1 MRTGVFFEN
10 YGSEEQLWDSPA
22 AKAWMAL
29 LVAVMA
35 LVPLWGSDYVVAMAC
50 IVGIHLVAT
59 MGLNITTGGAG
70 LISLGHAAF
79 MGVGCYA
86 VSWFAR
92 WGVPFYVA
100 LPLAGTLAAVMGML
114 VGLPSLRI
122 KGMYFAIATLAA
134 HFVLSFLF
142 REWTPVTGGPRGVTV
157 APMTLFGLELT
168 GDRRMFY
175 PIYACAL
182 LLGLAAVNLSRSYVG
197 RAFVAVR
204 DRDISAEIIGIDLL
218 RTKVLAFMI
227 GAFYAGV
234 AGGLLG
240 YFYGAI
246 TSEYF
251 TFALSVFYVAAIVV
265 GGLGRVQG
273 SVLGAVF
280 MTFVPESLRLLSSA
294 TSAWLPSLTT
304 MLLPM
309 GQVVFGLLIIGFLV
323 FEPHGLAQ
331 AWARVRRTLHLWPFR
346 AQ

>member
-1 MRTGVFFEN
+1 MRIGIYFEQ

-22 AKAWMAL
+22 ARAWMAL
-29 LVAVMA
+29 FVVAM
-35 LVPLWGSDYVVAMAC
+35 LSLPWWGSDYVVAMAC
-50 IVGIHLVAT
+50 IVGIHLIAT

-70 LISLGHAAF
+70 LISLSQAAF

-92 WGVPFYVA
+92 WGIPFYLA
-100 LPLAGTLAAVMGML
+100 LPLAGALAAGVGML
-114 VGLPSLRI
+114 VGIPSLRV
-122 KGMYFAIATLAA
+122 KRMYFAIATLAA
-134 HFVLSFLF
+134 HFVLGFLF
-142 REWTPVTGGPRGVTV
+142 REWTPVTGGPSGVTI
-157 APMTLFGLELT
+157 APPNLLGLELT

-175 PIYACAL
+175 PIYVCAL
-182 LLGLAAVNLSRSYVG
+182 LLGLAAANLARSHVG
-197 RAFVAVR
+197 RAFIAVR
-204 DRDISAEIIGIDLL
+204 DRDISAELIGVNLL

-251 TFALSVFYVAAIVV
+251 NFGLSVFYVAAIIV
-265 GGLGRVQG
+265 GGLGRVLG

-294 TSAWLPSLTT
+294 TSSWWPSLAV
-304 MLLPM
+304 MLLPL
-309 GQVVFGLLIIGFLV
+309 GQVVFGVLIIAFLV
-323 FEPHGLAQ
+323 LEPHGLAQ
-331 AWARVRRTLHLWPFR
+331 VWARVRRMFHLWPFR
-346 AQ
+346 T

>member
-1 MRTGVFFEN
+1 MRTGIFFEN
-10 YGSEEQLWDSPA
+10 YRGEEQLWDSPT
-22 AKAWMAL
+22 AKAWMACFVAALAL
-29 LVAVMA
+29 LPV
-35 LVPLWGSDYVVAMAC
+35 WGSDYVVAMAC

-59 MGLNITTGGAG
+59 MGLNITTGSAG
-70 LISLGHAAF
+70 LISLSQAAF

-86 VSWFAR
+86 VSWFAK
-92 WGVPFYVA
+92 WGLPFWVA
-100 LPLAGTLAAVMGML
+100 LPLAGCLAAGIGML
-114 VGLPSLRI
+114 VGLPSLRV

-157 APMTLFGLELT
+157 APASFFGIELT

-175 PIYACAL
+175 PIFVCAL
-182 LLGLAAVNLSRSYVG
+182 LLGLAAANVTRSYVG

-204 DRDISAEIIGIDLL
+204 DRDISAEILGVNLL
-218 RTKVLAFMI
+218 RYKVLAFML

-251 TFALSVFYVAAIVV
+251 TFSLSVFYVAAIIV
-265 GGLGRVQG
+265 GGLGRVLG

-294 TSAWLPSLTT
+294 LSSSMPSLASH
-304 MLLPM
+304 LLPM
-309 GQVVFGLLIIGFLV
+309 GQIVFGVLIIAFLV

-331 AWARVRRTLHLWPFR
+331 VWARVRRTFHLWPFR
-346 AQ
+346 T

>member
-10 YGSEEQLWDSPA
+10 YRAEERLWDSA
-22 AKAWMAL
+22 TARVWMAL
-29 LVAVMA
+29 FIVVLAA
-35 LVPLWGSDYVVAMAC
+35 LPWWGSDYVVAMAC

-59 MGLNITTGGAG
+59 MGLNITTGSAG
-70 LISLGHAAF
+70 LISLSQAAF

-92 WGVPFYVA
+92 WGIPFWLA
-100 LPLAGTLAAVMGML
+100 LPMAGALAAAIGMV
-114 VGLPSLRI
+114 VGLPSLRV

-134 HFVLSFLF
+134 HFVLAFLF
-142 REWTPVTGGPRGVTV
+142 REWVPVTGGPRGVNI
-157 APMTLFGLELT
+157 PPPNFFGLELT

-175 PIYACAL
+175 PIYACVL
-182 LLGLAAVNLSRSYVG
+182 LLGLAAANITRSYVG

-204 DRDISAEIIGIDLL
+204 DRDISAEILGVNLL
-218 RTKVLAFMI
+218 RFKVLAFML

-246 TSEYF
+246 TAEYF
-251 TFALSVFYVAAIVV
+251 SFGLSVFYVAAIIV
-265 GGLGRVQG
+265 GGLGRLLG
-273 SVLGAVF
+273 SVLGTVF

-294 TSAWLPSLTT
+294 LSGSLPQLTH

-309 GQVVFGLLIIGFLV
+309 GQVVFGVLIIAFLV
-323 FEPHGLAQ
+323 FEPHGLARI
-331 AWARVRRTLHLWPFR
+331 WARVRRTFHLWPFR
-346 AQ
+346 T

>member
-10 YGSEEQLWDSPA
+10 YRGEEQLWDSPA
-22 AKAWMAL
+22 ARAWMAVFILTVAL
-29 LVAVMA
+29 LPV
-35 LVPLWGSDYVVAMAC
+35 WGSDYVVAMAC

-59 MGLNITTGGAG
+59 MGLNITTGSAG
-70 LISLGHAAF
+70 LISLSQAAF

-86 VSWFAR
+86 ISWFAK
-92 WGVPFYVA
+92 WGLPFWIA
-100 LPLAGTLAAVMGML
+100 LPLAGALAAAIGML
-114 VGLPSLRI
+114 VGLPSLRV

-142 REWTPVTGGPRGVTV
+142 REWTPVTGGPRGVTIPP
-157 APMTLFGLELT
+157 ASFLGMELT

-175 PIYACAL
+175 PIFTCAL
-182 LLGLAAVNLSRSYVG
+182 LLGLAAANVTRSYVG

-204 DRDISAEIIGIDLL
+204 DRDISAEILGVNLL
-218 RTKVLAFMI
+218 RYKVLAFML
-227 GAFYAGV
+227 GAFYAGI

-251 TFALSVFYVAAIVV
+251 SFSLSVFYVAAIIV
-265 GGLGRVQG
+265 GGLGRVLG

-280 MTFVPESLRLLSSA
+280 MTFVPESLRLVSSA
-294 TSAWLPSLTT
+294 LSGSLPALATV
-304 MLLPM
+304 LLPM
-309 GQVVFGLLIIGFLV
+309 GQVVFGVLIIAFLI

-331 AWARVRRTLHLWPFR
+331 VWARVRRAFHLWPFKT
-346 AQ
+346 